1 MQAASAQ
8 IHPARW
14 SAIYAPQLAI
24 LEHDILARFSAQE
37 IGEAQRLRGSLA
49 SLPPLQ

>member
-1 MQAASAQ
+1 MRAASAQ

-14 SAIYAPQLAI
+14 AAIYAPQLAI
-24 LEHDILARFSAQE
+24 LEHDILARFSSDE
-37 IGEAQRLRGSLA
+37 IGEAKGLRGTLS